1 MHPSHFSLHILCV
14 ELDRRQKY
22 KKELKKLPV
31 GKSVEII
38 QRLLPFLK
46 NKFGLLIKP
55 RVG

>member
-22 KKELKKLPV
+22 KKELKKLPI

-38 QRLLPFLK
+38 QRLLPSLK